1 MSKPNVLFILADDL
15 GYADLS
21 CYGRRGYETPYLD
34 ALAKKGVQ
42 LTHGYANSPVCSAT
56 RVSLLTGNYQYRYS
70 TGLHEPL
77 ENDQFVGVDSP
88 ESRASRFIPLPL
100 DIPMLPGLL
109 KDRGYSTHLVGKW
122 HLGTL
127 PDHGP
132 RSYGY
137 DTFFGFLGGATDYFQ
152 HRMFLDRKVEKDGLV
167 VNEEFVE
174 RQGYLTDVLGDETV
188 KLLRENGSEQAKPF
202 FISLHFNAPH
212 WPWEGPE
219 DEKVAEELKALNGT
233 EGNIEVY
240 GKMVRSMDYNIGRVV
255 DTLEETGQ
263 LDNTLI
269 IFTSDNGGER
279 FSDSW
284 PFVGVKTELFEGGL
298 RVPLIMS
305 WRNGL
310 PSGIISEQV
319 VSTMDFLPT
328 VLGAADGEDSD
339 SGLFNFDG
347 KNLIGTLAGRRDVS
361 QRKIF
366 WRFKASDQAA
376 VLDGPWKYLRIGGS
390 EYLFNVA
397 RDERER
403 NDYREL
409 YPTIFE
415 SLREDYD
422 EWNKT
427 MLPYPS
433 SVRSGNPLWFN
444 IHDRY
449 KPT

>member
-21 CYGRRGYETPYLD
+21 CYGRRGYVTPHLD
-34 ALAKKGVQ
+34 ALARNGVQ

-88 ESRASRFIPLPL
+88 ESRASRFVPLPL
-100 DIPMLPGLL
+100 DIPTLPSLL
-109 KDRGYSTHLVGKW
+109 KDRGYSSHLIGKW
-122 HLGTL
+122 HLGAL

-152 HRMFLDRKVEKDGLV
+152 HRMFLNKQVSNDGLV

-188 KLLRENGSEQAKPF
+188 KVIKEKTSDKSNPF

-219 DEKVAEELKALNGT
+219 DEEVAKELKNLSGT

-240 GKMVRSMDYNIGRVV
+240 GRMVRSMDANIGRVI
-255 DTLEETGQ
+255 DTLKETGQ
-263 LDNTLI
+263 FDNTLV

-284 PFVGVKTELFEGGL
+284 PFIGVKTELFEGGL
-298 RVPLIMS
+298 RVPLIIN
-305 WRNGL
+305 WNKGL
-310 PSGIISEQV
+310 PNGILSEQV
-319 VSTMDFLPT
+319 MTSMDFLPT
-328 VLGAADGEDSD
+328 ILGAADGKDSD
-339 SGLFNFDG
+339 FSHFDG
-347 KNLIGTLAGRRDVS
+347 KNLIGSLAGRS
-361 QRKIF
+361 GPSHRKLF
-366 WRFKASDQAA
+366 WRFKASEQAA
-376 VLDGPWKYLRIGGS
+376 VLDGAWKYLRIAGS
-390 EYLFNVA
+390 EYLFNIT

-403 NDYREL
+403 NDYSNSH
-409 YPTIFE
+409 PGIFN
-415 SLREDYD
+415 SLRHDYE

-427 MLPYPS
+427 MLPYPA